1 MFKSNPSCAAAAGH
15 HHRQHDINHSSLLSG
30 PCQKPNSYASGAAEE
45 KSPEPKPRW
54 NPKPEQIRI
63 LESIFNSGMVNPP
76 RDEIRRIRDQLQ
88 AYGQVGDANVFYWF
102 QNRKSRSKLKLRHL
116 KSSAAAVSAAAARS
130 NTTISSAPPTSVTAS
145 SSSSSSSSDRS
156 SSASDK
162 TINPAAVSLAAFF
175 DHSEFQAPIFS
186 PDLLIQE
193 TSAFLPAISSGE
205 LAGGIEAGMPYL
217 GMLALLGA
225 FPPAASTASPTSA
238 NGMEVVA
245 QKSTIFINEI
255 AYEVTER
262 PVNIREAFGEN
273 TVLIHSSGQPVLTD
287 EWGLTLHPL
296 PHGSSYYLVSHSP

>member
-1 MFKSNPSCAAAAGH
+1 MGSSNRHWPSMFKSNPSCAAAAGH

-30 PCQKPNSYASGAAEE
+30 PCQKPNSYSSGAAEE

-116 KSSAAAVSAAAARS
+116 KSSAAAAAAAARS
-130 NTTISSAPPTSVTAS
+130 NTTPSSAPTTSVTAS
-145 SSSSSSSSDRS
+145 SSSSSSS
-156 SSASDK
+156 
-162 TINPAAVSLAAFF
+162 TIHPAAGSLAPFF

-205 LAGGIEAGMPYL
+205 LAGGIEAG
-217 GMLALLGA
+217 
-225 FPPAASTASPTSA
+225 
-238 NGMEVVA
+238 
-245 QKSTIFINEI
+245 KSTIFINEI